1 MLAYGLAFA
10 VAAVVTGLA
19 VPVVARLARR
29 VGAVDAPSDP
39 RKVHTEPVPTL
50 GGLAMLAGFLA
61 AFGLASQLPQ
71 LEAMF
76 STSEPLG
83 MLAGAIVIAL
93 VGVADDLRDLSPPVK
108 LAGQIMGALMPIL
121 FGIQIVYA
129 WIPGIEV
136 VAVGPDLGLVL
147 TVVVMVVMINAVNL
161 IDGLDGL
168 AAGVVAI
175 AALAFFWFVT
185 ISSSQGLAESVATT
199 APLVAA
205 VLAGMCV
212 GFLVHNFHPASIFMG
227 DTGSMLLGLLVASA
241 GVAYVGRSTAPSYTD
256 FAGSVPLFIP
266 AIVLAIPLVDTLFA
280 MVRRAYRRVPIT
292 MADKGHLHHL
302 LITFGHSH
310 RRAVLVIYYWS
321 AVLAAAGVGL
331 SLVDRD
337 TLMVA
342 VSAAVLLGAFLT
354 ALGVRAPHATARQE
368 NDEAPRQVG

>member
-1 MLAYGLAFA
+1 MLPYGLAFLT
-10 VAAVVTGLA
+10 AAVGTA
-19 VPVVARLARR
+19 VSVPLVARFARR
-29 VGAVDAPSDP
+29 IGAIDPPADP
-39 RKVHTEPVPTL
+39 RKVHTAPVPTL
-50 GGLAMLAGFLA
+50 GGLAMLVGFLA
-61 AFGLASQLPQ
+61 AFAVASQLPALQ
-71 LEAMF
+71 PMF
-76 STSEPLG
+76 ATSEPLG
-83 MLAGAIVIAL
+83 MIAGAVVIAL
-93 VGVADDLRDLSPPVK
+93 VGVADDLRGLSPPVK

-129 WIPGIEV
+129 WIPGLEV

-147 TVVVMVVMINAVNL
+147 TVVAMVVMINAVNL

-185 ISSSQGLAESVATT
+185 ISGSQGLAESVATT

-256 FAGSVPLFIP
+256 FAGSVPLLIP
-266 AIVLAIPLVDTLFA
+266 AIVLAIPIADTLFA
-280 MVRRAYRRVPIT
+280 LVRRAYRRVPIT
-292 MADKGHLHHL
+292 VADKGHLHHL

-310 RRAVLVIYYWS
+310 RRAVLILYYWS
-321 AVLAAAGVGL
+321 AVLAGAGVGL
-331 SLVDRD
+331 SLVARD
-337 TLMVA
+337 TLVTALSVA
-342 VSAAVLLGAFLT
+342 VLVGLLLT
-354 ALGVRAPHATARQE
+354 ALGVRAPE
-368 NDEAPRQVG
+368 VGDEDDADTSVRRVG